1 MATLND
7 GSMIQMAAEGWSPEL
22 ASQDEQYRD
31 MMVRRAKEIAKGLKA
46 FARVKKRLEDRAR
59 ARKFNAEVN

>member
-31 MMVRRAKEIAKGLKA
+31 LMLKRAGEIAKGLKA
-46 FARVKKRLEDRAR
+46 FATVKKRLESKAR
-59 ARKFNAEVN
+59 ARKFNAGVN